1 VDDEQSDS
9 GDLMRGVGVVIPAH
23 RAADTIAATLDAV
36 AAQTVAPAAVVVV
49 LDGPDAAT
57 EAVVRAHPLAPECL
71 VLPRNTGGPGT
82 PRNVGAAHLID
93 RPALDAF
100 WFLDADDLPDPRF
113 LEVAT
118 GLLRA
123 HPDADLIATDFRR
136 WHGGEHRPA
145 DDRDPTTSASSIDL
159 DWYLGNTGRILPS
172 FSLVRSR
179 IGDMPRADGRFF
191 DGALPINQDYD
202 LFVRLLHRGRVV
214 RTDWSGGRYRMHAEG
229 ISADGPALWLCR
241 MVTNEGLARWFES
254 RGEPIVAR
262 RFQRAAA
269 SAMRTAARH
278 LWRRHADGDRARALR
293 LLFDDLAVRPS
304 SKTIAVLLLM
314 PLGLDR
320 RARRIRPGDARL
332 SPV

>member
-1 VDDEQSDS
+1 MSRIDPPVI
-9 GDLMRGVGVVIPAH
+9 GVVIPAH
-23 RAADTIAATLDAV
+23 RAAATIAATLDAV
-36 AAQTVAPAAVVVV
+36 AEQTVSPSAVVVV

-57 EAVVRAHPLAPECL
+57 EEIVRRHPLAPECL
-71 VLPRNTGGPGT
+71 ILPRNTGGPGT

-93 RPALDAF
+93 HAAIDAF

-113 LEVAT
+113 LEVA
-118 GLLRA
+118 GDLLRA
-123 HPDADLIATDFRR
+123 HPDAELVATDFHR
-136 WHGGEHRPA
+136 WHGEDHRPA
-145 DDRDPTTSASSIDL
+145 DARDPAAAVSAIDL

-191 DGALPINQDYD
+191 DGTLPINQDYD
-202 LFVRLLHRGRVV
+202 LFVRLTHRGRVI
-214 RTDWSGGRYRMHAEG
+214 RTEWSGGRYRMHADG

-241 MVTNEGLARWFES
+241 MVTNEGLARWFKSQGDSVE
-254 RGEPIVAR
+254 AR

-278 LWRRHADGDRARALR
+278 LWQRRGGGDRPQALR
-293 LLFDDLAVRPS
+293 LLIDDIANKPS
-304 SKTIAVLLLM
+304 LKTIAVLLSL

-320 RARRIRPGDARL
+320 RARRIRTGDARL

>member
-1 VDDEQSDS
+1 MS
-9 GDLMRGVGVVIPAH
+9 RINPPAIGVVIPAH
-23 RAADTIAATLDAV
+23 RAEATIAATLDAV
-36 AAQTVAPAAVVVV
+36 AAQTLAPTAVVVV
-49 LDGPDAAT
+49 FDGPEPAT
-57 EAVVRAHPLAPECL
+57 EAIVRRHPLAPECL
-71 VLPRNTGGPGT
+71 ILPRNTGGPGT

-93 RPALDAF
+93 RAAIDAF

-113 LEVAT
+113 LEVAG

-123 HPDADLIATDFRR
+123 HPDADLVGTDFHR
-136 WHGGEHRPA
+136 WHGDEHRPA
-145 DDRDPTTSASSIDL
+145 DARDPAASVSAVDL
-159 DWYLGNTGRILPS
+159 DWYLANTGRILPS
-172 FSLVRSR
+172 FSLVRARPSAR
-179 IGDMPRADGRFF
+179 VRDDGAFF
-191 DGALPINQDYD
+191 DGGLRINQDYD
-202 LFVRLLHRGRVV
+202 LFVRLTHRGRAI
-214 RTDWSGGRYRMHAEG
+214 RTDWFGGRYRMHADG

-241 MVTNEGLARWFES
+241 MVTNETLARWFES
-254 RGEPIVAR
+254 RGDSVEAR

-278 LWRRHADGDRARALR
+278 LWRRRGTGDRAQALR
-293 LLFDDLAVRPS
+293 LLLDDIAVHPS